1 MIIEE
6 GKLKMRRNLF
16 KTKNRSKSTEI
27 ETRGGAT
34 SVVFLDLTWTES
46 DFWDQARIKLI
57 DLIESAPGPI
67 FIATSSRLPA
77 LFDNPRD
84 FKLKILPLLN
94 QKIRSAGNFF
104 DLNRLLNSN
113 PILARSS
120 RVSRAPPRH
129 NPPLFSLSS
138 W

>member
-104 DLNRLLNSN
+104 RLKQT
-113 PILARSS
+113 
-120 RVSRAPPRH
+120 
-129 NPPLFSLSS
+129 FE
-138 W
+138 